1 MGDEFHFVM
10 NYSKFK
16 TSQSQLIKKHHTI
29 RSSAITFD
37 KLMNS
42 SKMLELKN
50 LLHKYIYQYYTKFNQ
65 FMYIITLIIMT
76 LSPPGFISPFLFN
89 NRY

>member
-1 MGDEFHFVM
+1 MGDEFHFAM

-16 TSQSQLIKKHHTI
+16 TCQSQLIKKHHTI

-50 LLHKYIYQYYTKFNQ
+50 LLHKYIYISVLYKMQPIHVYNNTYNNDIRPTWLYFS
-65 FMYIITLIIMT
+65 
-76 LSPPGFISPFLFN
+76 LSVQ
-89 NRY
+89 